1 MNIILDINLSPIWVD
16 WLSRRG
22 HTAIHWSEVGDPR
35 APDTE
40 ILEWA
45 KNHDHLIFTH
55 DLDFSR
61 LLALT
66 HTQGPSVLQ
75 VRTEDVLPSGIG
87 NLVMNALDQFS
98 DLIESGAIVV
108 IDATSSR
115 ARVLP
120 I

>member
-1 MNIILDINLSPIWVD
+1 MKLLLDINISPLWVE
-16 WLSRRG
+16 WLKNRDY
-22 HTAIHWSEVGDPR
+22 AAVHWSEVGNPK

-40 ILEWA
+40 ILVWA
-45 KNHDHLIFTH
+45 RERDYVVFTH

-66 HTQGPSVLQ
+66 HSQGPSVLQ

-87 NLVMNALDQFS
+87 NLVVGALRQFS
-98 DLIESGAIVV
+98 DLIETGAIVV

-115 ARVLP
+115 ARILP

>member
-1 MNIILDINLSPIWVD
+1 MRILLDINLSPTWVD
-16 WLSRRG
+16 WLNRRG
-22 HTAIHWSEVGDPR
+22 HDATHWSEVGDPR

-45 KNHDHLIFTH
+45 RSHNHLVFTH

-66 HTQGPSVLQ
+66 HAQGPSVLQ
-75 VRTEDVLPSGIG
+75 VRTKDVLPSRIG
-87 NLVMNALDQFS
+87 NLVFDALEQFS
-98 DLIESGAIVV
+98 DLMESGAIVV
-108 IDATSSR
+108 IDASSSR
-115 ARVLP
+115 AKVLP